1 MRVAIIADWLVA
13 YAGGERVIEQMLK
26 VYPDADL
33 FTTVDF
39 FPEEHRP
46 ALANKKA
53 KTSFIQKLPF
63 AKTQYR
69 NYLPLMPFA
78 VEQFD
83 LSSYDL
89 IISNSSSVAK
99 GVITGPEQLHI
110 CYCLSPMRY
119 AWDLQHQ
126 YLSESGLTKG
136 FKSFLARYILY
147 RMRQWDARTASN
159 VDAFVGISHFIKRRI
174 DKVYRRDADVIYP
187 PVDTDSFLLETEKD
201 DFYLTAS
208 RMVPYKKMALI
219 VEAFTK
225 MPDKKLIVI
234 GDGPDFKRIEKMAG
248 KNVTLLGYQ
257 SFEVLRNHLQK
268 ARAFLFASLEDFGI
282 APIEAQ
288 ACGTPV
294 IAYGKGGASETILGQ
309 KSGCPTGVLFYEQST
324 ESIINAVADFEEK
337 EGSFSPEACR
347 QNALRFSNDNFIRNF
362 TNFVEEQMEIHKSK
376 EFQNIEKKEPALQT
390 IS

>member
-1 MRVAIIADWLVA
+1 MRVAIVADWLVA

-26 VYPDADL
+26 VYPQADL
-33 FTTVDF
+33 FSMVDF
-39 FPEEHRP
+39 FPEEYRS

-78 VEQFD
+78 IEQLD

-89 IISNSSSVAK
+89 VISNSSSVAK
-99 GVITGPEQLHI
+99 GVITGPEQLHL

-136 FKSFLARYILY
+136 LKSWLARYILY
-147 RMRQWDARTASN
+147 KMRQWDARTANN

-174 DKVYRRDADVIYP
+174 QKVYRREADVIYP
-187 PVDTDSFLLETEKD
+187 PVDTESFQLETEKE

-225 MPDKKLIVI
+225 MPEKRLIVI

-248 KNVTLLGYQ
+248 KNVKLLGYQ
-257 SFEVLRNHLQK
+257 SFDVLRNHLQK

-294 IAYGKGGASETILGQ
+294 IAYGKGGASETIRGQ
-309 KSGCPTGVLFYEQST
+309 DSNCPTGEFFYEQTT
-324 ESIINAVADFEEK
+324 EAIINAVANFEEK
-337 EGSFSPEACR
+337 EESFSPEACR

-362 TNFVEEQMEIHKSK
+362 TYWVEDEMEKHKAK
-376 EFQNIEKKEPALQT
+376 DFQNLEKNEPAFQT